1 MALTYRISQAA
12 IDRYARGP
20 TASRTTQVKALHQ
33 SIRAALENWGDKNY
47 DTFLQG
53 SYRNGT
59 AVADI
64 NDVDIVA
71 LYDPWHSPASAS
83 QWRRLSEEV
92 ADILEKTSLVS
103 GAVSL
108 GDKCVKLEGPVKA
121 DVIPAISRSAYS
133 STDPVMIYSR
143 RSGQERPNYP
153 RTHYSHGV
161 TKQAATG
168 DAYKATVRMFKRW
181 KAQYDSLVAP
191 SFYIECAVHSV
202 LATCHFPSPASGPR
216 SWITQRVP

>member
-1 MALTYRISQAA
+1 MKTTMAVTFARVPSAYYDVNRRSSPASRTALPSDLVATVVRRRYRRGMALTYRISQAA

-103 GAVSL
+103 VL
-108 GDKCVKLEGPVKA
+108 F
-121 DVIPAISRSAYS
+121 
-133 STDPVMIYSR
+133 
-143 RSGQERPNYP
+143 RSG
-153 RTHYSHGV
+153 TS
-161 TKQAATG
+161 A
-168 DAYKATVRMFKRW
+168 
-181 KAQYDSLVAP
+181 
-191 SFYIECAVHSV
+191 
-202 LATCHFPSPASGPR
+202 
-216 SWITQRVP
+216 